1 MYGGSNPPG
10 TSEKVNMPDTEMC
23 SAFIF
28 IDIQLINYLLF
39 CVTSCAGV
47 DRCQFLPA
55 KGTIVAHGN
64 DKYISEKI
72 RKRANIWSR
81 LGVFLYQ

>member
-64 DKYISEKI
+64 DKYIYCCPLKLFEPK
-72 RKRANIWSR
+72 N
-81 LGVFLYQ
+81 